1 MEMKMNRR
9 TLFAGMLALSASGAV
24 AVAVKTF
31 GADRAGTPAPPASPG
46 TAGLATDKP
55 KAVLY
60 RNPNCDC
67 CLEYAKYLRS
77 NGFDVTIDSKQ
88 DLAAVRKQ
96 LRVPENLV
104 GCHVM
109 VIGHY
114 AVEGHVP
121 VNTLNKLLA
130 EHPDIIG
137 VSLPGMPTGTPG
149 MTGPK
154 HGPFTIYQIAND
166 AAPAKVFAVE

>member
-1 MEMKMNRR
+1 MMTRR
-9 TLFAGMLALSASGAV
+9 MMMAAMSALAALTAPAFAE
-24 AVAVKTF
+24 
-31 GADRAGTPAPPASPG
+31 
-46 TAGLATDKP
+46 DKP
-55 KAVLY
+55 PTILY

-77 NGFDVTIDSKQ
+77 NGFDVTVDAKQ
-88 DLAAVRKQ
+88 DLANIRKQ
-96 LRVPENLV
+96 LRVPEKFE

-109 VIGHY
+109 VIGKY

-137 VSLPGMPTGTPG
+137 ISLPGMPTGTPG

-154 HGPFTIYQIAND
+154 NRPFTIYEIGSDPKD
-166 AAPAKVFAVE
+166 ARVYAVE

>member
-1 MEMKMNRR
+1 MNRR
-9 TLFAGMLALSASGAV
+9 TMMITTALLAFSGLGAAAGIYVEQARTPGGASTDEQPTTGPVLAANRPSA
-24 AVAVKTF
+24 T
-31 GADRAGTPAPPASPG
+31 
-46 TAGLATDKP
+46 
-55 KAVLY
+55 LY

-77 NGFDVTIDSKQ
+77 NGFDVTVDAKQ
-88 DLAAVRKQ
+88 DLSAIRKQ
-96 LRVPENLV
+96 LRVPQRLE

-109 VIGHY
+109 VIGQY

-121 VNTLNKLLA
+121 VKTLNKLLA

-154 HGPFTIYQIAND
+154 RGPFTIYEIPRD
-166 AAPAKVFAVE
+166 SAPAKVFSVE

>member
-1 MEMKMNRR
+1 MNRR
-9 TLFAGMLALSASGAV
+9 ALFASMLALTASGVV
-24 AVAVKTF
+24 AVVVKTF
-31 GADRAGTPAPPASPG
+31 GADQAGTPAPQASGP
-46 TAGLATDKP
+46 TLAPDKP

-67 CLEYAKYLRS
+67 CLEYAKYLRG
-77 NGFDVTIDSKQ
+77 NGFDVTVDSKQ
-88 DLAAVRKQ
+88 DLASVRKQ
-96 LRVPENLV
+96 LHVPESLA

-109 VIGHY
+109 VVGRY

-121 VNTLNKLLA
+121 VNVLNKLLA

-154 HGPFTIYQIAND
+154 NGPFTIYEIASGT
-166 AAPAKVFAVE
+166 APAKVFAVE